1 MKGSILARPNLK
13 LFVLAAILL
22 LAVQDLLSRGHSQST
37 IVHARPRSSDRVSD
51 ETLHSWLVEA
61 TQANTPDA
69 YMRISDEYYRRGEIK
84 RALFF
89 LRRAEQAA
97 DMDN

>member
-22 LAVQDLLSRGHSQST
+22 LAVQDLVSRGHSQGT
-37 IVHARPRSSDRVSD
+37 IVHARLRTNDRVSD

-61 TQANTPDA
+61 TQVNSPDV
-69 YMRISDEYYRRGEIK
+69 YMRISDEYYRRGEVK

-89 LRRAEQAA
+89 LRRAEQLS